1 MTVAAGLSY
10 IQRVGAALILLAG
23 LAVTLAAAPA
33 DLRHSGQDHFFNL
46 EYDDAIRDFNRL
58 IEQNPDDPLAYSNL
72 AAAQL
77 FQELYR
83 LGKLESSALRGD
95 NQFLQQEKPQPD
107 PAVKTRFY
115 ETLERGRRVGETL
128 LARNPRHELA
138 IYALA
143 NDYALEAN
151 YEFMVDKAW
160 FSALRN
166 GSKARDY
173 CERLRKLNPGFIDA
187 YLVLGV
193 NDYVVGSLPLPVK
206 LLASLGGFRGSKS
219 RGEEYVA
226 RVAREGN
233 YARDDARVLL
243 VVLHRREKRP
253 LEAARQ
259 LEDLIRDFPRNFAF
273 GLELGSMYMDA
284 GRNDLAVTVFRGLLD
299 KAAQNAPGYQ
309 RFPRDAVRRKIE
321 KLEADLRPRA
331 GGLPATVRND

>member
-10 IQRVGAALILLAG
+10 IQRMGAAVILLAG

-33 DLRHSGQDHFFNL
+33 DFRHSGQDHFFNL
-46 EYDDAIRDFNRL
+46 EYEDAIRDFNRL

-77 FQELYR
+77 FQELFR

-107 PAVKTRFY
+107 PAVKARFF
-115 ETLERGRRVGETL
+115 ETLGRGRRVAETL

-143 NDYALEAN
+143 NNYALEAN
-151 YEFMVDKAW
+151 YQFMVDKAW

-166 GSKARDY
+166 GSKARDH
-173 CERLRKLNPGFIDA
+173 CDRLRKLNPGFIDA

-206 LLASLGGFRGSKS
+206 VLASLGGFRGSKS

-233 YARDDARVLL
+233 YARNDARVLL

-259 LEDLIRDFPRNFAF
+259 LEELIRDFPRNYAF

-309 RFPRDAVRRKIE
+309 RLPRDAVRRRIE
-321 KLEADLRPRA
+321 KLEADLRPHA
-331 GGLPATVRND
+331 ASVRND